1 MSGWIVYSKD
11 GSLERCKLRSLE
23 YGGTAMGERA
33 VTATFDFHSEVAF
46 EVFDYIEYRGE
57 RFELEAVPTVK
68 KLSSFEYQ
76 YELRFV
82 SLKYELER
90 CEMRDLVPSDNGVV
104 YPTPLT
110 FSFTGDVRYLTD
122 RIQACLDAMYGAG
135 VWKITI
141 AEGTS
146 SEEKNITIA
155 QQNCWNALAL
165 VNSTYGLNF
174 YIKGRTITIGGEQ
187 PLVSHTFEY
196 GKGNG
201 LYEIERASD
210 TETGIVTKLRAY
222 GSTRNLDYS
231 YPKKPEWSDSVLPV
245 SFALSPLRLML
256 PSFKTDGKTDYVLAD
271 DAAIAKYGIREASM
285 VYDDIYPSIAGATY
299 NGQAIDEIK
308 SVDAVDESQKTF
320 VVYFHDLGFDLEEHL
335 TTSDAQISM
344 KSGALQGYTFTISS
358 IEKQTGGYKITLGKN
373 SLENSEESGAYVPG
387 VNWNMKAGDKFVL
400 LNILMPQKYIRDA
413 ENRLLARANEY
424 LAQYSKTNFSY
435 NIGLHDKFLIQN
447 PSVYDSLIEGSK
459 LKVYD
464 KEIGIDEEVTIQ
476 SITIT
481 ENLEDNILPQVKVTL
496 NNEPS
501 ASTLDRIQGKLNE
514 VAAETAANGFTT
526 QSEIMA
532 QYRRKLDKPFFDK
545 LFVAIDAN
553 GNEIPSTDV
562 ITPIAYIKAKYHV
575 ASVGGFTMYA
585 MDKDIDIPSLASGL
599 PFDGRTIWYNPD
611 TQQIEVI
618 GGTGGGSGEGV
629 SNFWD
634 LSGIPSWITN
644 SKPKYSYSEIE
655 GTPDLSVY
663 AQVNALKAYVTLAGA
678 QTLTGEKNFTGGLK
692 VNGSPIIY
700 DSANKYWKLQGNLV
714 LTGGITM
721 YADDGSVELPSLYD
735 GLPIDGTTIYW
746 ETDEAGNRVLKAVGG
761 GGTAES
767 VAWSNITGK
776 PSWIGSSKPTYTY
789 SEIQNTPDL
798 SLYAKKTDIPSL
810 SGYATESWVKQQNYA
825 IKATTLSG
833 YGITDAYTK
842 TNVDDLL
849 KSYVTLGGTPQT
861 ITGEKNFTGGLKVNG
876 SLIYYDTEK
885 KYWKL
890 EGDLLVTG
898 GVTMYGSDS
907 SFTPSTIMDAILYDS
922 ATLGINSNGQLYVKG
937 GTSGGGLDI
946 TALQN
951 YLTSNSYL
959 NVTSGDNRYLQLSGG
974 TIVGNTNP
982 LTLRCQSGTFV
993 RQLFQLGNNTVSGI
1007 GKTDTYTFLTN
1018 FVNGSIAT
1026 EIHLHDN
1033 GNFTIYSN
1041 NVLSTIWHSGNDG
1054 SGSGLDADLL
1064 DGYHA
1069 MDFTKTINRSVD
1081 DFLNFTNKA
1090 RFQAAYLSGQG
1101 DFCSLVIPTWSSNT
1115 EDNWYLSELRFAIG
1129 GNPKFRMSHNGS
1141 VTSDWREFAFTD
1153 SNVASAT
1160 KLQTAR
1166 TIWGQ
1171 SFDGTKD
1178 VTGNLNLGYNRLYIG
1193 NGTDNYFIGMGAD
1206 NMYAYHNYYG
1216 HYFTSRSGEVIRFD
1230 GSGNVGIGTTSP
1242 AYKLDVNG
1250 TIRFASKTIWGQ
1262 SFDGTGNVS
1271 GNMSGVSVINSFI
1284 KPTLGTSSVAYLHIT
1299 NFTSTQYDGV
1309 SIYVANQN
1317 NSNTSR
1323 PLVLQNGY
1331 GNVGIGVDSPSQ
1343 KLHVDGNLKCNI
1355 IYGTNLYANT
1365 GGEGLYISGSGIYY
1379 HNSSSS
1385 WVSDLMY
1392 FTSDGNVG
1400 IGTGNPTYKLHVEG
1414 TMYGDLKMK
1423 TPRTIWGQS
1432 FDGTGNVSGNMTGVG
1447 TVNSFLNIKQDN
1459 SSVSHLFLTNPTSN
1473 VDYGHIY
1480 VSNYDNSRKDRPL
1493 ALQNGFGN
1501 VGIGLPNPSAKLHV
1515 SGDILATG
1523 GITMYSMRKL
1533 KNVVDERGLS
1543 LSELSTIKPTRYTW
1557 KDGRDNRLHFGGIAD
1572 DIQQVL
1578 PEVVYSTSDGILTM
1592 DYGNAAFAVASSLI
1606 QPVVDHEKR
1615 IAMLEEENKQLR
1627 QEVELLKAS

>member
-11 GSLERCKLRSLE
+11 GSHERCKLRSLE

-308 SVDAVDESQKTF
+308 AVDAVDESQKTF
-320 VVYFHDLGFDLEEHL
+320 VVYLHELGFDLEEHL

-575 ASVGGFTMYA
+575 VSVGGFTMYA
-585 MDKDIDIPSLASGL
+585 MDKDVDVPSLASGL
-599 PFDGRTIWYNPD
+599 PFDGRTIWYNPE
-611 TQQIEVI
+611 TNQIEVI

-644 SKPKYSYSEIE
+644 SKPKYTYSEIE
-655 GTPDLSVY
+655 GTPDLTKY
-663 AQVNALKAYVTLAGA
+663 A
-678 QTLTGEKNFTGGLK
+678 
-692 VNGSPIIY
+692 
-700 DSANKYWKLQGNLV
+700 LV
-714 LTGGITM
+714 
-721 YADDGSVELPSLYD
+721 S
-735 GLPIDGTTIYW
+735 
-746 ETDEAGNRVLKAVGG
+746 
-761 GGTAES
+761 
-767 VAWSNITGK
+767 
-776 PSWIGSSKPTYTY
+776 
-789 SEIQNTPDL
+789 Q
-798 SLYAKKTDIPSL
+798 IPSL
-810 SGYATESWVKQQNYA
+810 SGYATESWVLQKNYA
-825 IKATTLSG
+825 TKATTLSG

-849 KSYVTLGGTPQT
+849 KSYVTLGGTQT
-861 ITGEKNFTGGLKVNG
+861 ITGEKNFVGGLKVNG
-876 SLIYYDTEK
+876 SPIYYDREK
-885 KYWKL
+885 KYWKF

-907 SFTPSTIMDAILYDS
+907 SFTPSTIMDALLYDD

-959 NVTSGDNRYLQLSGG
+959 NVTSGDNRYLKLSGG
-974 TIVGNTNP
+974 TLSGGASISWGDANNG
-982 LTLRCQSGTFV
+982 LTDTSDW
-993 RQLFQLGNNTVSGI
+993 NI
-1007 GKTDTYTFLTN
+1007 KTDGLRILSSITSGSNAPSQYAAGLHVVGRYGFQIACEATSSN
-1018 FVNGSIAT
+1018 FYMRNIRDGINDWCKLWHA
-1026 EIHLHDN
+1026 
-1033 GNFTIYSN
+1033 GNFTPSDYLPLSGGTMTGNILLGGTTNKIGTNIINTTSGYQEFTHQNSHGYVAIGPFNSSVAHIYTDRPSFYFNKELYVN
-1041 NVLSTIWHSGNDG
+1041 NAKVWNASNDG
-1054 SGSGLDADLL
+1054 SGSTLDADLL
-1064 DGYHA
+1064 DGKHDGYVIA
-1069 MDFTKTINRSVD
+1069 ESLRNRTNDSSSIVLYSATRTDNTWPRSIVD
-1081 DFLNFTNKA
+1081 NGYGLMIA
-1090 RFQAAYLSGQG
+1090 
-1101 DFCSLVIPTWSSNT
+1101 SNNT
-1115 EDNWYLSELRFAIG
+1115 TGYIATVN
-1129 GNPKFRMSHNGS
+1129 
-1141 VTSDWREFAFTD
+1141 

-1166 TIWGQ
+1166 TIWGK
-1171 SFDGTKD
+1171 SFDGT
-1178 VTGNLNLGYNRLYIG
+1178 GNIDGDFTQTKGGSYGGAYGDNSFYIYNRATSDVQGRAGVLRWSFNNYSVFKSLDILG
-1193 NGTDNYFIGMGAD
+1193 ENSGTTTTIASFLDN
-1206 NMYAYHNYYG
+1206 
-1216 HYFTSRSGEVIRFD
+1216 
-1230 GSGNVGIGTTSP
+1230 GNVGIGTTNPSSLLHVNGEGRISDIHFRGSYMNLNRDGATGGMYDSTKTALEIEATSDVSILRTYNVTRQASVALHTNGNIGIGTINP
-1242 AYKLDVNG
+1242 NYKLTVNG
-1250 TIRFASKTIWGQ
+1250 DSVTSNIRTQSIMLGYSDVSSNITTNRWYYASITYADEGQ
-1262 SFDGTGNVS
+1262 SPSYLNPALVFKTMNNTYQPGTEVERMRICSNGNLS
-1271 GNMSGVSVINSFI
+1271 IGYAGD
-1284 KPTLGTSSVAYLHIT
+1284 KGT
-1299 NFTSTQYDGV
+1299 
-1309 SIYVANQN
+1309 
-1317 NSNTSR
+1317 
-1323 PLVLQNGY
+1323 
-1331 GNVGIGVDSPSQ
+1331 
-1343 KLHVDGNLKCNI
+1343 KLYVDGN
-1355 IYGTNLYANT
+1355 
-1365 GGEGLYISGSGIYY
+1365 
-1379 HNSSSS
+1379 
-1385 WVSDLMY
+1385 
-1392 FTSDGNVG
+1392 
-1400 IGTGNPTYKLHVEG
+1400 
-1414 TMYGDLKMK
+1414 
-1423 TPRTIWGQS
+1423 
-1432 FDGTGNVSGNMTGVG
+1432 
-1447 TVNSFLNIKQDN
+1447 
-1459 SSVSHLFLTNPTSN
+1459 
-1473 VDYGHIY
+1473 
-1480 VSNYDNSRKDRPL
+1480 
-1493 ALQNGFGN
+1493 
-1501 VGIGLPNPSAKLHV
+1501 
-1515 SGDILATG
+1515 ILAYG
-1523 GITMYSMRKL
+1523 GVTMYSDKRKKTILNHVELSLKQIANAPLIEHYYNGDDKKTTHVGSIAQYWANMNDWFCKLDSEGYYTMEIQNAALASAISIARELDRYETKTDKDIKKL
-1533 KNVVDERGLS
+1533 K
-1543 LSELSTIKPTRYTW
+1543 
-1557 KDGRDNRLHFGGIAD
+1557 
-1572 DIQQVL
+1572 
-1578 PEVVYSTSDGILTM
+1578 
-1592 DYGNAAFAVASSLI
+1592 
-1606 QPVVDHEKR
+1606 KR
-1615 IAMLEEENKQLR
+1615 ICELEEE
-1627 QEVELLKAS
+1627 VERLKSA

>member
-11 GSLERCKLRSLE
+11 GSIERCKLRSLE

-33 VTATFDFHSEVAF
+33 VTATFDYHSEVAF

-122 RIQACLDAMYGAG
+122 RIQACLDAMYGTD
-135 VWKITI
+135 VWKIII
-141 AEGTS
+141 ADGTS

-271 DAAIAKYGIREASM
+271 EAAIAKYGIREASM

-299 NGQAIDEIK
+299 NGQAVDEIK
-308 SVDAVDESQKTF
+308 AVDAVDESQKTF
-320 VVYFHDLGFDLEEHL
+320 VVYLHELGFDLEEHL

-344 KSGALQGYTFTISS
+344 KSGALQGYTFTISA

-501 ASTLDRIQGKLNE
+501 ASTIDRIQGKLNE

-553 GNEIPSTDV
+553 GNEIASTDV

-585 MDKDIDIPSLASGL
+585 MDKDINIPSLASGL
-599 PFDGRTIWYNPD
+599 PFDGHTIWYNPD

-634 LSGIPSWITN
+634 LSGIPSWITI
-644 SKPKYSYSEIE
+644 SKPKYTYSEIE
-655 GTPDLSVY
+655 GTPDLSKY
-663 AQVNALKAYVTLAGA
+663 ALAS
-678 QTLTGEKNFTGGLK
+678 Q
-692 VNGSPIIY
+692 
-700 DSANKYWKLQGNLV
+700 
-714 LTGGITM
+714 
-721 YADDGSVELPSLYD
+721 
-735 GLPIDGTTIYW
+735 
-746 ETDEAGNRVLKAVGG
+746 
-761 GGTAES
+761 
-767 VAWSNITGK
+767 
-776 PSWIGSSKPTYTY
+776 
-789 SEIQNTPDL
+789 
-798 SLYAKKTDIPSL
+798 IPSL
-810 SGYATESWVKQQNYA
+810 SGYATESWVLQKNYA
-825 IKATTLSG
+825 TKATTLRG

-849 KSYVTLGGTPQT
+849 KSYVTLGGTQT

-876 SLIYYDTEK
+876 SPIIYDSVNKYWKLQGNLVLTGGITMYADDGTLNLPSIYDGLPIDGTTIYWDTDAAGNRVLKAVGGGGTADSVAWNNITGKPSWIGSSKPTYSYSEIQNTPDLSKYALQTALDTTNTEVAKKWTKDNSKIANWDSAFGWGNHANAGYVKKTYVDETFVNLTGEQTISGKKNFSTGGLFVNGSQIKYDSTK

-898 GVTMYGSDS
+898 GITMYGNEGTY
-907 SFTPSTIMDAILYDS
+907 TPSTIMDAIAVDGVTISKSGGVLKV
-922 ATLGINSNGQLYVKG
+922 IG
-937 GTSGGGLDI
+937 GTGGGVADSVAWSNI
-946 TALQN
+946 TGKPNFA
-951 YLTSNSYL
+951 S
-959 NVTSGDNRYLQLSGG
+959 VATSGKYDDLIGKPTLLSSFTDDVVSGKYLPLSGG
-974 TIVGNTNP
+974 TITGTANVITINRTDLNQPCISYEYNGTSYGSLGLKGYGDPFVYNASNKV
-982 LTLRCQSGTFV
+982 LSQIYHKENISTL
-993 RQLFQLGNNTVSGI
+993 
-1007 GKTDTYTFLTN
+1007 KTDLGLGSNAYTSTSYLPSSSYTAADILTKLKT
-1018 FVNGSIAT
+1018 V
-1026 EIHLHDN
+1026 
-1033 GNFTIYSN
+1033 
-1041 NVLSTIWHSGNDG
+1041 DG

-1064 DGYHA
+1064 DGKH
-1069 MDFTKTINRSVD
+1069 
-1081 DFLNFTNKA
+1081 
-1090 RFQAAYLSGQG
+1090 LS
-1101 DFCSLVIPTWSSNT
+1101 DI
-1115 EDNWYLSELRFAIG
+1115 LS
-1129 GNPKFRMSHNGS
+1129 
-1141 VTSDWREFAFTD
+1141 
-1153 SNVASAT
+1153 SNVASAN
-1160 KLQTAR
+1160 KLQTA
-1166 TIWGQ
+1166 
-1171 SFDGTKD
+1171 
-1178 VTGNLNLGYNRLYIG
+1178 
-1193 NGTDNYFIGMGAD
+1193 
-1206 NMYAYHNYYG
+1206 
-1216 HYFTSRSGEVIRFD
+1216 
-1230 GSGNVGIGTTSP
+1230 
-1242 AYKLDVNG
+1242 
-1250 TIRFASKTIWGQ
+1250 KTIWGQ

-1271 GNMSGVSVINSFI
+1271 GALSDVTGITFKNDYYGLVIDEFGNFSF
-1284 KPTLGTSSVAYLHIT
+1284 KKHYSTTAADWSFKDSLGNKLMI
-1299 NFTSTQYDGV
+1299 
-1309 SIYVANQN
+1309 IN
-1317 NSNTSR
+1317 NS
-1323 PLVLQNGY
+1323 
-1331 GNVGIGVDSPSQ
+1331 
-1343 KLHVDGNLKCNI
+1343 
-1355 IYGTNLYANT
+1355 
-1365 GGEGLYISGSGIYY
+1365 
-1379 HNSSSS
+1379 
-1385 WVSDLMY
+1385 
-1392 FTSDGNVG
+1392 GNVG
-1400 IGTGNPTYKLHVEG
+1400 IGTANPLYKLHIYSTANQPLFIEQKFSSNWA
-1414 TMYGDLKMK
+1414 DC
-1423 TPRTIWGQS
+1423 I
-1432 FDGTGNVSGNMTGVG
+1432 
-1447 TVNSFLNIKQDN
+1447 IAHN
-1459 SSVSHLFLTNPTSN
+1459 SSLSSGQHYSLCIGHSDTTKNRGVLAYYHNGEGSDNNRLCFGLHGVDDVVN
-1473 VDYGHIY
+1473 VLG
-1480 VSNYDNSRKDRPL
+1480 
-1493 ALQNGFGN
+1493 NGR
-1501 VGIGLPNPSAKLHV
+1501 VGIGTTSPTSKLEVSGIVKANYYDVNTTRQASLANSYTLGCGMYGSSVQHSVSNGYTLPALMWSAKSPNGNSSQFSIMSYHP
-1515 SGDILATG
+1515 SGATGYLIIGVAKNGTRTAFIEIQGDGFIQAGGDFLASG
-1523 GITMYSMRKL
+1523 GITMYSDQRKKTIL
-1533 KNVVDERGLS
+1533 SHVELS
-1543 LSELSTIKPTRYTW
+1543 LKQIANAPLIEHYYNSDEKKTTHVGSIAQYWASMNDWFCKLDSEGFYTME
-1557 KDGRDNRLHFGGIAD
+1557 
-1572 DIQQVL
+1572 IQ
-1578 PEVVYSTSDGILTM
+1578 
-1592 DYGNAAFAVASSLI
+1592 NAALASAISIARELDRYETKTDKAI
-1606 QPVVDHEKR
+1606 KTLKKR
-1615 IAMLEEENKQLR
+1615 ICELEEEIER
-1627 QEVELLKAS
+1627 LKSA

>member
-33 VTATFDFHSEVAF
+33 VTATFDYHSEVAF

-481 ENLEDNILPQVKVTL
+481 EKLEDNILPQVKVTL

-532 QYRRKLDKPFFDK
+532 QYRKKLDKPFFDK

-585 MDKDIDIPSLASGL
+585 MGKDVDIPSLASGL

-663 AQVNALKAYVTLAGA
+663 AQVDTLKAYVTLAGA
-678 QTLTGEKNFTGGLK
+678 QNINGEKNFTGGLK

-721 YADDGSVELPSLYD
+721 YADDGTLNLPSIYD

-746 ETDEAGNRVLKAVGG
+746 DTDAAGNRVIKAVIG

-789 SEIQNTPDL
+789 SEIQSTPDL

-810 SGYATESWVKQQNYA
+810 SGYATESWVNKQNYA
-825 IKATTLSG
+825 TKATTLSG

-849 KSYVTLGGTPQT
+849 KAYVTLGGTQT
-861 ITGEKNFTGGLKVNG
+861 ITGAKNFTGGLKVNG
-876 SLIYYDTEK
+876 SPIYYDTEK

-907 SFTPSTIMDAILYDS
+907 SFTPSTIMDAIAVDGTTISKSGGVLKV
-922 ATLGINSNGQLYVKG
+922 IG
-937 GTSGGGLDI
+937 GTGGGVADSVAWANI
-946 TALQN
+946 TGKPTFATVATSGKYSDLSGTPSSLPASDVYSWAKASTKPSYSWSEITSKPTWIGSSKPSYSYSEITGAISTTELQN

-959 NVTSGDNRYLQLSGG
+959 NVTSGDNRYLKLSGG
-974 TIVGNTNP
+974 TINNNSTFAPLIINTSYSELDRSSIVFRNKNDNKGQIGWDY
-982 LTLRCQSGTFV
+982 TYGTF
-993 RQLFQLGNNTVSGI
+993 LYNYLSNTFFGV
-1007 GKTDTYTFLTN
+1007 K
-1018 FVNGSIAT
+1018 
-1026 EIHLHDN
+1026 DN
-1033 GNFTIYSN
+1033 GTPYINDY
-1041 NVLSTIWHSGNDG
+1041 TIWHSGNDG
-1054 SGSGLDADLL
+1054 VGSGLDADLL
-1064 DGYHA
+1064 DGKQPSELNVGSADVLAKSYSENINYSTYHSA
-1069 MDFTKTINRSVD
+1069 LKLIV
-1081 DFLNFTNKA
+1081 
-1090 RFQAAYLSGQG
+1090 
-1101 DFCSLVIPTWSSNT
+1101 NT
-1115 EDNWYLSELRFAIG
+1115 ENDNYGFPNLYVSGLSVMAGYTGWQLMSNG
-1129 GNPKFRMSHNGS
+1129 GYIENPYFRSLQDTG
-1141 VTSDWREFAFTD
+1141 TWKPWRQIAFLTD
-1153 SNVASAT
+1153 NVASAT
-1160 KLQTAR
+1160 KLQ
-1166 TIWGQ
+1166 
-1171 SFDGTKD
+1171 
-1178 VTGNLNLGYNRLYIG
+1178 
-1193 NGTDNYFIGMGAD
+1193 
-1206 NMYAYHNYYG
+1206 
-1216 HYFTSRSGEVIRFD
+1216 
-1230 GSGNVGIGTTSP
+1230 
-1242 AYKLDVNG
+1242 
-1250 TIRFASKTIWGQ
+1250 
-1262 SFDGTGNVS
+1262 
-1271 GNMSGVSVINSFI
+1271 
-1284 KPTLGTSSVAYLHIT
+1284 
-1299 NFTSTQYDGV
+1299 
-1309 SIYVANQN
+1309 
-1317 NSNTSR
+1317 
-1323 PLVLQNGY
+1323 
-1331 GNVGIGVDSPSQ
+1331 
-1343 KLHVDGNLKCNI
+1343 
-1355 IYGTNLYANT
+1355 
-1365 GGEGLYISGSGIYY
+1365 
-1379 HNSSSS
+1379 
-1385 WVSDLMY
+1385 
-1392 FTSDGNVG
+1392 
-1400 IGTGNPTYKLHVEG
+1400 
-1414 TMYGDLKMK
+1414 

-1432 FDGTGNVSGNMTGVG
+1432 FDGS
-1447 TVNSFLNIKQDN
+1447 
-1459 SSVSHLFLTNPTSN
+1459 SN
-1473 VDYGHIY
+1473 VDGDFTQTKGGSYGGPYGGQNFYIY
-1480 VSNYDNSRKDRPL
+1480 NKVTSDVSERYGVLRWAFDDLAAFKRLDIISKDFDITNTIISFL
-1493 ALQNGFGN
+1493 HNGN
-1501 VGIGLPNPSAKLHV
+1501 VGVGLTSTSFKFDVNGTLNAITIYQNGKTLTDTYLSLSGGTIESSVFYGLNINSKDSSINRSAIVFSYGGVNKAQFGWDAYSGYGTFMYSYPSSSYLGIKDNGALV
-1515 SGDILATG
+1515 FSGYSYVKFSVDDSGNGLFYG
-1523 GITMYSMRKL
+1523 GVTMYSQRSL

-1578 PEVVYSTSDGILTM
+1578 PEVVYKTSEGSLTM

-1615 IAMLEEENKQLR
+1615 IAMLQERIDELEEEIER
-1627 QEVELLKAS
+1627 LKAS

>member
-11 GSLERCKLRSLE
+11 GSHERCKLRSLE

-308 SVDAVDESQKTF
+308 AVDAVDESQKTF
-320 VVYFHDLGFDLEEHL
+320 VVYLHELGFDLEEHL

-373 SLENSEESGAYVPG
+373 SLENSEESGVYVPNA
-387 VNWNMKAGDKFVL
+387 NWNMKAGDKFVL

-545 LFVAIDAN
+545 LFVAIDEN

-585 MDKDIDIPSLASGL
+585 MDKDVDVPSLASGL

-611 TQQIEVI
+611 TNQIEVI

-644 SKPKYSYSEIE
+644 PKPKYTYSEIE
-655 GTPDLSVY
+655 GTPDLSGY
-663 AQVNALKAYVTLAGA
+663 ATQSWVENKKYLTAITSAMVTSALGFTPYNSASFTSDNIKSTL
-678 QTLTGEKNFTGGLK
+678 
-692 VNGSPIIY
+692 
-700 DSANKYWKLQGNLV
+700 
-714 LTGGITM
+714 GISDW
-721 YADDGSVELPSLYD
+721 AL
-735 GLPIDGTTIYW
+735 
-746 ETDEAGNRVLKAVGG
+746 A
-761 GGTAES
+761 
-767 VAWSNITGK
+767 
-776 PSWIGSSKPTYTY
+776 SSKPSYTT
-789 SEIQNTPDL
+789 SEVSEGTN
-798 SLYAKKTDIPSL
+798 LYF
-810 SGYATESWVKQQNYA
+810 
-825 IKATTLSG
+825 
-833 YGITDAYTK
+833 
-842 TNVDDLL
+842 TNARAVSALAETL
-849 KSYVTLGGTPQT
+849 KSYVTLSGTQT

-876 SLIYYDTEK
+876 SPIYYDTEK

-907 SFTPSTIMDAILYDS
+907 SFTPSTIMDAIAVDGTTISKDGGVLKV
-922 ATLGINSNGQLYVKG
+922 IG
-937 GTSGGGLDI
+937 GTGGGVADSVAWANI
-946 TALQN
+946 TGKPTWIGSSKPSYSYSEITGAISTTELQN
-951 YLTSNSYL
+951 YLTSNSYI
-959 NVTSGDNRYLQLSGG
+959 NITSGDNRYLKLSGG
-974 TIVGNTNP
+974 T
-982 LTLRCQSGTFV
+982 LTLPSHVGLVIKRTNVNSPVIAFYNNDELEHNYIGFEGNRPIIMNKSGV
-993 RQLFQLGNNTVSGI
+993 
-1007 GKTDTYTFLTN
+1007 
-1018 FVNGSIAT
+1018 A
-1026 EIHLHDN
+1026 
-1033 GNFTIYSN
+1033 
-1041 NVLSTIWHSGNDG
+1041 STIWHSGNFTPSNYLPLSGGTLDGVLTLRAPSSSYDSWIEFSNKSNSVVHKLGVRRPESSYGLQYYNGSEYYKIWHEGNDG
-1054 SGSGLDADLL
+1054 SGSGLDADML
-1064 DGYHA
+1064 DGYHVTHFMSYIKA
-1069 MDFTKTINRSVD
+1069 DGYVQANL
-1081 DFLNFTNKA
+1081 LN
-1090 RFQAAYLSGQG
+1090 
-1101 DFCSLVIPTWSSNT
+1101 
-1115 EDNWYLSELRFAIG
+1115 SEL
-1129 GNPKFRMSHNGS
+1129 
-1141 VTSDWREFAFTD
+1141 W
-1153 SNVASAT
+1153 NVAGGDGYIEYYDNGTWFNSRWGRVLAHYGFDGDLRGNASSAT

-1166 TIWGQ
+1166 TIWGR
-1171 SFDGTKD
+1171 SFDGTSD
-1178 VTGNLNLGYNRLYIG
+1178 ISGSLYITNNNAIYIKDTSDNWLNQIEVSSGNAFNIGYSSGGRGYSTLLYGGDITLKVGISRVTSLYIDSNRNGEYNGMFTFKRASQVPLYISNTDSSLTDVCARFVVNNAYKASIGTNSGDYLLRYNADLSKSYVIWDSGNDGHNSGLDADTLDGYHSNAFMNFTATGGYVAASMGNEILSKQASG
-1193 NGTDNYFIGMGAD
+1193 NGYIEF
-1206 NMYAYHNYYG
+1206 
-1216 HYFTSRSGEVIRFD
+1216 
-1230 GSGNVGIGTTSP
+1230 
-1242 AYKLDVNG
+1242 
-1250 TIRFASKTIWGQ
+1250 W
-1262 SFDGTGNVS
+1262 
-1271 GNMSGVSVINSFI
+1271 
-1284 KPTLGTSSVAYLHIT
+1284 
-1299 NFTSTQYDGV
+1299 DGV
-1309 SIYVANQN
+1309 GGWFNFICGYVKSSSSMYIA
-1317 NSNTSR
+1317 SS
-1323 PLVLQNGY
+1323 LFLG
-1331 GNVGIGVDSPSQ
+1331 D
-1343 KLHVDGNLKCNI
+1343 
-1355 IYGTNLYANT
+1355 
-1365 GGEGLYISGSGIYY
+1365 GGEGIYIHGTGVSW
-1379 HNSSSS
+1379 HNSSNTWTRSI
-1385 WVSDLMY
+1385 MY
-1392 FTSDGNVG
+1392 INSNGDVCIGNQQ
-1400 IGTGNPTYKLHVEG
+1400 PSARLHV
-1414 TMYGDLKMK
+1414 
-1423 TPRTIWGQS
+1423 I
-1432 FDGTGNVSGNMTGVG
+1432 
-1447 TVNSFLNIKQDN
+1447 
-1459 SSVSHLFLTNPTSN
+1459 
-1473 VDYGHIY
+1473 
-1480 VSNYDNSRKDRPL
+1480 
-1493 ALQNGFGN
+1493 
-1501 VGIGLPNPSAKLHV
+1501 
-1515 SGDILATG
+1515 GDILATG
-1523 GITMYSMRKL
+1523 GITMYSMRAL

-1578 PEVVYSTSDGILTM
+1578 PEVVYKTSDGILTM

-1606 QPVVDHEKR
+1606 KPVIDHEKR

-1627 QEVELLKAS
+1627 QEVERLKSA